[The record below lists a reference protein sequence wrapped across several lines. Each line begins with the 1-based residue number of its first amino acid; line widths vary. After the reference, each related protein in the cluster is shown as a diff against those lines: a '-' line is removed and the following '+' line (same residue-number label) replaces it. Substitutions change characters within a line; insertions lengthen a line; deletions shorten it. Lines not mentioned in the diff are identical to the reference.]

1 MNWLKITLSALV
13 VWRITHLMT
22 YEDGPWQVLHRMR
35 RMIGPG
41 FLGQLVECFY
51 CLSLYVSAPLACC
64 LTHAW
69 KERLLLWPA
78 LSAGAIL
85 FQERTT
91 RHGLRIQ
98 DLYVEDAIKNK
109 EEDHVLR

>member
-1 MNWLKITLSALV
+1 MNWLKITLGALV
-13 VWRITHLMT
+13 AWRITHLLS
-22 YEDGPWQVLHRMR
+22 YEDGPWQVLRRLR
-35 RMIGPG
+35 RMVDAG
-41 FLGQLVECFY
+41 FLGQLVGCFY

-64 LTHAW
+64 LTRAW

-85 FQERTT
+85 FQEFTNR
-91 RHGLRIQ
+91 RGLQIQ